1 MGTMEVVVTI
11 FICFNACEC
20 LRLPISN
27 NLLPNLPWPIN
38 ETFRFT
44 DDPSPAKKSNPARAA
59 SSPKPAPKPSRQMSY
74 RSYIA
79 AGRPASTLDSPHS
92 TLRASRSTPR

>member
-59 SSPKPAPKPSRQMSY
+59 SSPKPAPKPKKET
-74 RSYIA
+74 
-79 AGRPASTLDSPHS
+79 PE
-92 TLRASRSTPR
+92 TLRAKIEKMQAKAVALDDKLTEMKVEWG

>member
-59 SSPKPAPKPSRQMSY
+59 SSPPSVRVLGMQPHL
-74 RSYIA
+74 A
-79 AGRPASTLDSPHS
+79 AMRHGKHRVARWEL
-92 TLRASRSTPR
+92 LVAGG